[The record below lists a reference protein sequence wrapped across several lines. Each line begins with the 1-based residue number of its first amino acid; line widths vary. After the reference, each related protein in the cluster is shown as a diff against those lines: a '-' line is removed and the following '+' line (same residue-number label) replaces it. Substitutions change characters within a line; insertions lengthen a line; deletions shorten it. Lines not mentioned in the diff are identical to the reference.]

1 VGSCEPVLR
10 FWSLRGAV
18 FELFLNLGMA
28 RYDFE
33 RRIES
38 ISGWD
43 EPPLVTV
50 SDRDAERVRDSGEP
64 GKGRGGCMS
73 RSSTGSVCRMNE
85 R

>member
-1 VGSCEPVLR
+1 MGSWEPVRR
-10 FWSLRGAV
+10 FWSLRGVV

-28 RYDFE
+28 RYDLE

-43 EPPLVTV
+43 DSPLVTV
-50 SDRDAERVRDSGEP
+50 SDRDAERVREDGEP
-64 GKGRGGCMS
+64 GRGRGGCMS
-73 RSSTGSVCRMNE
+73 RSSTGSVFRMND